1 MAYDSRRGVLKPL
14 DPDGVGD
21 LHIRTEMTD
30 NKKHILLVD
39 DEERL
44 LNSMAQRIALLGHD
58 PVKATSGIQALEL
71 AKTARFDLAIV
82 DLKMPD
88 MDGLVT
94 ITKLKELDPDLRTV
108 LLTGYGSDKTRQ
120 ATEALG
126 AMYFEKD
133 AMSGLWDVI
142 RQSGGEGN
150 VFVIHSPLSD
160 TLTPLDAEKID
171 PGNQPL
177 DRIIG
182 ETPEMQRLR
191 KNIHRLAEL
200 DCPVIIHGETG
211 TGKELAAR
219 TIHRLSHR
227 KEQRFLAFDCG
238 CFSSDFR
245 FKELV
250 ASLNPRTID
259 DAGTA
264 FAGTILLDHI
274 ENMPAQAQTDM
285 LSILEHPHPAP
296 DTVPPSFSMDVRF
309 IVATQGSLDKK
320 VDQGRFN
327 RTLFQRIRGISLEM
341 PALRVR
347 KEDIPMLCRYFL
359 DRLNKE
365 FRKNV
370 TGISDAVLAAFDAY
384 PFPGNV
390 RELHHIIER
399 AVILAHKGIIDTG
412 HLPGRVIRS
421 DDPDVPNPDPPDSG
435 QPFLTLQE
443 MEHQHILRALE
454 TTEGNKSRAAEIL
467 GISRAA
473 LWRKLRII
481 SEKEA

>member
-1 MAYDSRRGVLKPL
+1 MAD
-14 DPDGVGD
+14 
-21 LHIRTEMTD
+21 I
-30 NKKHILLVD
+30 KKHILLVD

-44 LNSMAQRIALLGHD
+44 LNSMAQRISLLGHE
-58 PVKATSGIQALEL
+58 PVKATSGLQALDL

-82 DLKMPD
+82 DLKMPE

-133 AMSGLWDVI
+133 AMAGLWDVI

-150 VFVIHSPLSD
+150 VFVIHSPPAG
-160 TLTPLDAEKID
+160 TATPLEADRTD
-171 PGNQPL
+171 SGGPPL
-177 DRIIG
+177 SRIIG

-200 DCPVIIHGETG
+200 DCPVIIRGETG

-219 TIHRLSHR
+219 TIHRLSRR
-227 KEQRFLAFDCG
+227 KDQRFLAFDCG

-245 FKELV
+245 FRELV
-250 ASLNPRTID
+250 ASLNSRTGED
-259 DAGTA
+259 TGPA
-264 FAGTILLDHI
+264 FAGIIFLDHI
-274 ENMPAQAQTDM
+274 GNMPVQAQTDM
-285 LSILEHPHPAP
+285 LSILEHQHPAP
-296 DTVPPSFSMDVRF
+296 DRDSASFAMDVRF

-320 VDQGRFN
+320 VAQGRFN
-327 RTLFQRIRGISLEM
+327 RTLFQRIRAISLEM
-341 PALRVR
+341 PALRDR
-347 KEDIPMLCRYFL
+347 KADISMLSRYFL
-359 DRLNKE
+359 DRLNME

-370 TGISDAVLAAFDAY
+370 TGISDEVLAAFKAY

-390 RELHHIIER
+390 RELNHILER
-399 AVILAHKGIIDTG
+399 AVILARKGEIDIG

-421 DDPDVPNPDPPDSG
+421 GETGRSDPAFPKQTTSDPA
-435 QPFLTLQE
+435 QPFPTLQE
-443 MEHQHILRALE
+443 MEHRHILKALE
-454 TTEGNKSRAAEIL
+454 TTEGNKSRAAELL

-481 SEKEA
+481 SEKDA

>member
-1 MAYDSRRGVLKPL
+1 
-14 DPDGVGD
+14 
-21 LHIRTEMTD
+21 MTD

-44 LNSMAQRIALLGHD
+44 LNSMGQRISLLGHE
-58 PVKATSGIQALEL
+58 PVKATSGLQALEL

-82 DLKMPD
+82 DLKMPE

-133 AMSGLWDVI
+133 AMAGLWDVI

-150 VFVIHSPLSD
+150 VFVIHSPPAG
-160 TLTPLDAEKID
+160 TATPLEADRTD
-171 PGNQPL
+171 PGGQPFS
-177 DRIIG
+177 RIIG
-182 ETPEMQRLR
+182 ETPKMQRLR

-200 DCPVIIHGETG
+200 DCPVIIQGETG

-219 TIHRLSHR
+219 TIHRLSRR
-227 KEQRFLAFDCG
+227 KDQRFLAFDCG

-245 FKELV
+245 FRELV
-250 ASLNPRTID
+250 ASLNHRTGED
-259 DAGTA
+259 GGPA
-264 FAGTILLDHI
+264 FAGTIFLDHI

-285 LSILEHPHPAP
+285 LSILEHQYPAS
-296 DTVPPSFSMDVRF
+296 DTDSPGVAMDVRF
-309 IVATQGSLDKK
+309 IVATQGSLNKR

-327 RTLFQRIRGISLEM
+327 RTLFQRIRAISLEM
-341 PALRVR
+341 PALRDR
-347 KEDIPMLCRYFL
+347 REDIPMLCRYFL
-359 DRLNKE
+359 DRVNQE

-370 TGISDAVLAAFDAY
+370 TGISDAVLAAFHAY

-399 AVILAHKGIIDTG
+399 AVILARKGDIDTA
-412 HLPGRVIRS
+412 HLPDRVTRS
-421 DDPDVPNPDPPDSG
+421 GAPDGHDPDSPDRTAPDPS
-435 QPFLTLQE
+435 QPFFTLQE
-443 MEHQHILRALE
+443 MEHRHILKALE
-454 TTEGNKSRAAEIL
+454 TTEGNKSRAAELL

-481 SEKEA
+481 SDKEA

>member
-1 MAYDSRRGVLKPL
+1 M
-14 DPDGVGD
+14 
-21 LHIRTEMTD
+21 
-30 NKKHILLVD
+30 KKHILLVD

-44 LNSMAQRIALLGHD
+44 LNSMAQRISLLGHE
-58 PVKATSGIQALEL
+58 PVKATSGLQALDL

-133 AMSGLWDVI
+133 AMAGLWDVI

-150 VFVIHSPLSD
+150 VFVIHSPSLGQA
-160 TLTPLDAEKID
+160 TPLDAD
-171 PGNQPL
+171 RADSGGQPL
-177 DRIIG
+177 SRIIG
-182 ETPEMQRLR
+182 ETTKMQRLR
-191 KNIHRLAEL
+191 KNIHRVAEL

-219 TIHRLSHR
+219 TIHRLSRR
-227 KEQRFLAFDCG
+227 KDQRFLAFDCG

-245 FKELV
+245 FRELV
-250 ASLNPRTID
+250 ASLNSRTGED
-259 DAGTA
+259 TRSA
-264 FAGTILLDHI
+264 FAGTIFLDHI

-285 LSILEHPHPAP
+285 LSILKHPHPAS
-296 DTVPPSFSMDVRF
+296 DTDSPSFAMDVRF
-309 IVATQGSLDKK
+309 IAATQGSLDKK

-341 PALRVR
+341 PALRDR
-347 KEDIPMLCRYFL
+347 KEDIPMLSRYFL
-359 DRLNKE
+359 DRLNQE
-365 FRKNV
+365 FRKNI
-370 TGISDAVLAAFDAY
+370 TGISGAVLAAFNAY

-399 AVILAHKGIIDTG
+399 AVILVQKGDIDTG
-412 HLPGRVIRS
+412 HLPDRVIRS
-421 DDPDVPNPDPPDSG
+421 SDPAGRDPDSPVRVTSDPTR
-435 QPFLTLQE
+435 PFLTLQE
-443 MEHQHILRALE
+443 MEHRHILKALE
-454 TTEGNKSRAAEIL
+454 TTEGNKSRAAELL

-481 SEKEA
+481 SEKEV

>member
-1 MAYDSRRGVLKPL
+1 MQ
-14 DPDGVGD
+14 
-21 LHIRTEMTD
+21 MTD
-30 NKKHILLVD
+30 SKKHILLVD

-58 PVKATSGIQALEL
+58 PVKATSGIRALEL

-108 LLTGYGSDKTRQ
+108 LLTGYGSEKTRQ

-133 AMSGLWDVI
+133 AMGGLWDVI

-150 VFVIHSPLSD
+150 VFVIHSPQPE
-160 TLTPLDAEKID
+160 TPTPLETDRLDQD
-171 PGNQPL
+171 PRPPG
-177 DRIIG
+177 RIIG
-182 ETPEMQRLR
+182 ETPDMQRLR

-219 TIHRLSHR
+219 TIHRLSRR
-227 KEQRFLAFDCG
+227 KDQRFLAFDCG

-250 ASLNPRTID
+250 ASLNPRTGD
-259 DAGTA
+259 DAGPG

-274 ENMPAQAQTDM
+274 EHMPAQTQTDM
-285 LSILEHPHPAP
+285 LSILEHPHPDASNAP
-296 DTVPPSFSMDVRF
+296 LSFSMDVRF
-309 IVATQGSLDKK
+309 IVATQVQLDKK
-320 VDQGRFN
+320 VDQGRLN
-327 RTLFQRIRGISLEM
+327 RQLFQRLRAISLEM
-341 PALRVR
+341 PALRDR
-347 KEDIPMLCRYFL
+347 REDIPMLCRYFL

-365 FRKNV
+365 FRKTV
-370 TGISDAVLAAFDAY
+370 TGISDAAMAAFDGYA
-384 PFPGNV
+384 FPGNV
-390 RELHHIIER
+390 RELQHILER
-399 AVILAHKGIIDTG
+399 GVILAQKGIIDTE
-412 HLPGRVIRS
+412 HLPGRVIQS
-421 DDPDVPNPDPPDSG
+421 GESEGHSPEPPDSD
-435 QPFLTLQE
+435 QPFPSLQQ
-443 MEHQHILRALE
+443 MEYQHILRALE
-454 TTEGNKSRAAEIL
+454 TTDGNKSRAAELL